1 MVIATVDRC
10 SRCLPMVWYNPSTM
24 SSIPT
29 PIDISNMPD
38 LVRLVE
44 DMKHAKEPRILKKGS
59 APVAMLVPM
68 TTATERHKTID
79 TFGFKSLDEVKASLV
94 EAGYPDMEVNDMI
107 EAMSELPQYA
117 GTTLQKG
124 Q

>member
-1 MVIATVDRC
+1 
-10 SRCLPMVWYNPSTM
+10 M
-24 SSIPT
+24 SSTT

-44 DMKHAKEPRILKKGS
+44 DMKHTKEPRILKKGS

-68 TTATERHKTID
+68 STTKEHHKTID
-79 TFGFKSLDEVKASLV
+79 TFDFKSLDEVKASLL
-94 EAGYPDMEVNDMI
+94 EAGYPDTEVNDMI

-117 GTTLQKG
+117 GTNLPKG
-124 Q
+124 

>member
-1 MVIATVDRC
+1 
-10 SRCLPMVWYNPSTM
+10 M
-24 SSIPT
+24 SSNLT

-44 DMKHAKEPRILKKGS
+44 DMKHTKEPRLLKKGS

-68 TTATERHKTID
+68 ATAKERHKTID
-79 TFGFKSLDEVKASLV
+79 PFNFKPLDEVKASLL
-94 EAGYPDMEVNDMI
+94 EAGYPDAEVKDMI
-107 EAMSELPQYA
+107 ESMAELPQYA
-117 GTTLQKG
+117 GTAIQKG

>member
-1 MVIATVDRC
+1 
-10 SRCLPMVWYNPSTM
+10 M
-24 SSIPT
+24 SGNIT

-38 LVRLVE
+38 LVRIVE

-68 TTATERHKTID
+68 ATAAERHKTID
-79 TFGFKSLDEVKASLV
+79 TFDFQSLDGVKASLL
-94 EAGYPDMEVNDMI
+94 EAGYPDAEVKDMI

-117 GTTLQKG
+117 GTN
-124 Q
+124 